1 MVLHE
6 KKFELL
12 QHEPSRNAITELLY
26 ELPFVRFEV
35 ENIYSTSNSILEPSH
50 LVRDLGIYI
59 SKNLS
64 WSPHIATISD
74 GARKTAA
81 WVLSVFQ
88 DRSAVVMLQLYK
100 SLIRSKLE
108 FSCPLWNPVK
118 LPDISK
124 LESVQRSFT
133 SKITSVSHLGYWDRL
148 KSLGLMSLQR
158 RRERY
163 DMLYMWKILNGS
175 VPNDLGITFKFNSR
189 SGIKAVVPSLR
200 HASSAAST
208 NLFESS
214 FHVRGCNLWN
224 ILPAHINTATSLATF
239 KSQLDTLIRPIPDQP
254 PVAGYPTATSNS
266 LVVHF

>member
-88 DRSAVVMLQLYK
+88 NGSAVVMLQLYK
-100 SLIRSKLE
+100 RVRALYVASWSSVVPFVTQLNFLIFRNWSLS
-108 FSCPLWNPVK
+108 
-118 LPDISK
+118 DA
-124 LESVQRSFT
+124 
-133 SKITSVSHLGYWDRL
+133 VSH
-148 KSLGLMSLQR
+148 
-158 RRERY
+158 
-163 DMLYMWKILNGS
+163 
-175 VPNDLGITFKFNSR
+175 PR
-189 SGIKAVVPSLR
+189 SHLSPT
-200 HASSAAST
+200 SAT
-208 NLFESS
+208 
-214 FHVRGCNLWN
+214 G
-224 ILPAHINTATSLATF
+224 T
-239 KSQLDTLIRPIPDQP
+239 
-254 PVAGYPTATSNS
+254 G
-266 LVVHF
+266 